1 MKRKAAGPKDMSQEL
16 QGTGMDHEVAL
27 ARVGGDAELLR
38 EIADL
43 FLDDYPNVLVELRA
57 AAERG
62 DAKAVERTAHSLK
75 GSVANFGARSA
86 VDAAFRIESMG
97 RDRELSEVAQVLQT
111 LEVALAELRP
121 ELEAL

>member
-1 MKRKAAGPKDMSQEL
+1 MSWEL
-16 QGTGMDHEVAL
+16 QGTGIDHEIAL
-27 ARVGGDAELLR
+27 ARVGGDTELLH

-43 FLDDYPNVLVELRA
+43 FLDDYPKVLVELRSA
-57 AAERG
+57 AARG
-62 DAKAVERTAHSLK
+62 DAKAVERTAHGLK
-75 GSVANFGARSA
+75 GSVANFGAKAA

-97 RDRELSEVAQVLQT
+97 RDRKLTEVPQVLQT

>member
-1 MKRKAAGPKDMSQEL
+1 MSWEL
-16 QGTGMDHEVAL
+16 QGTGIDREIAL
-27 ARVGGDAELLR
+27 ARVGGDTELLR

-43 FLDDYPNVLVELRA
+43 FLDDYPKALVELRCA
-57 AAERG
+57 AARG
-62 DAKAVERTAHSLK
+62 DAKAVERTAHGLK
-75 GSVANFGARSA
+75 GSVANFGAKAA

-97 RDRELSEVAQVLQT
+97 RDRKLTEVPQFLQT

>member
-1 MKRKAAGPKDMSQEL
+1 MSQEL